1 MNLEEIT
8 KELVFKPNTVFC
20 PKDLVTTIE
29 LLRLADSY
37 GAMTHDQYPIFRKTN
52 INCLY
57 NKTYRSIFSII
68 QVFYEYYELKKKD
81 TKSFLHDRK
90 IYKKWLEELFI
101 FNNEIVCR
109 QFGSSSA
116 WSERSYYENHEYT
129 KFDIIEIECNKL
141 SIDFDIPNK
150 DSWFVFTDN
159 LFEKI
164 KEVYP
169 KYENDILE
177 FLKYEEIK

>member
-81 TKSFLHDRK
+81 TKPFLHDRK